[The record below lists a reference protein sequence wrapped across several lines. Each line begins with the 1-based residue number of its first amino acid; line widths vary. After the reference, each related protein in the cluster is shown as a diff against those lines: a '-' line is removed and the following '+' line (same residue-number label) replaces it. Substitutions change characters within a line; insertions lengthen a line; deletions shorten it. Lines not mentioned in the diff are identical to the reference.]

1 MAKRKTKI
9 PVKALGIGAAVLV
22 ALGLFAGGE
31 EEASP
36 EPTATAEPVRAATVK
51 PLPTVVPT
59 DTPKPTAT
67 PYLIHRLDP
76 QTEVYVSKQGV
87 IHFDNTCSG
96 MKHYTAMT
104 LEKADAAGYE
114 YCTRCAW

>member
-31 EEASP
+31 EESAP
-36 EPTATAEPVRAATVK
+36 EPTAEPVRAAATQA
-51 PLPTVVPT
+51 PTAVPT
-59 DTPKPTAT
+59 DTPEPTAT

-87 IHFDNTCSG
+87 IHFDKTCSG